1 MARWADMNGTARG
14 GVGAAVAVVVAMTV
28 WVAVQGRG
36 PKAVPVEPAALV
48 SAVEPS
54 AAPAVE
60 PVAEAVAEAAPDAGA
75 ETAPAQVAAAAPAV
89 VEAPV
94 VALLAPTIDV
104 LRVAPDGLTTLAGR
118 TEALAK
124 VSVLVDGA
132 EVATVGANSSGQFA
146 TVFTMPPSGAARMM
160 TLVATLADGRSLAG
174 VEAVAIAPVIL
185 PVAEAQIASAETEEE
200 PAADPVVEPAAE
212 AAVEAIAEPTV
223 EPTAPAAI
231 KVTESGA
238 EVVQTA
244 KPVPADIA
252 AEVSLDVISYAA
264 DGAVQLGGT
273 GAAGATLRLY
283 LDTVETATTTVG
295 EDGKWSVTSAS
306 IAPGVY
312 TLRIDQVDAAG
323 KVTSRLE
330 TPFKRETLEALAE
343 AAAPAA
349 PEEVAVAS
357 EVTAAK
363 PEVAET
369 TTGTAEVAAPG
380 VEPAVAAPATGTETT
395 PEPAPAEQTTL
406 ADAAPATPALVA
418 DPAPEASAAPITVTV
433 QPGFTLWAIAKQ
445 NFGSGVMYVQVFEAN
460 KDKIKNPDLIY
471 PGQVLS
477 VPASP

>member
-1 MARWADMNGTARG
+1 MARWADMNGAARG

-36 PKAVPVEPAALV
+36 PKPPPVEPAAMA
-48 SAVEPS
+48 SE
-54 AAPAVE
+54 VE
-60 PVAEAVAEAAPDAGA
+60 PVAEAAIDP
-75 ETAPAQVAAAAPAV
+75 AAAPAPEPAV
-89 VEAPV
+89 TATEADAPAASEAPV
-94 VALLAPTIDV
+94 LALLAPTIDV
-104 LRVAPDGLTTLAGR
+104 LRVAPDGMTTLAGR
-118 TEALAK
+118 TEALAS
-124 VSVLVDGA
+124 VSVLVDGT
-132 EVATVGANSSGQFA
+132 EVAMVGANGSGQFA
-146 TVFTMPPSGAARMM
+146 TVFTIPPSDAARMM

-174 VEAVAIAPVIL
+174 VEGVAIAPVIL
-185 PVAEAQIASAETEEE
+185 PLPEAQIANAETAAE
-200 PAADPVVEPAAE
+200 PAADPAADAVVAPE
-212 AAVEAIAEPTV
+212 AEAIAEPTI
-223 EPTAPAAI
+223 EPTASAAI
-231 KVTESGA
+231 KVTEAGA

-244 KPVPADIA
+244 KPVPAEIA
-252 AEVSLDVISYAA
+252 AEVSLDVIAYGAE
-264 DGAVQLGGT
+264 GAVQLGGT
-273 GAAGATLRLY
+273 GAAGAGLRLY
-283 LDTVETATTTVG
+283 LDNVETAATAVA

-343 AAAPAA
+343 AAAPVESADTVVATEETAA
-349 PEEVAVAS
+349 EPAVA
-357 EVTAAK
+357 EEKATETAQ
-363 PEVAET
+363 
-369 TTGTAEVAAPG
+369 VAAPG
-380 VEPAVAAPATGTETT
+380 AEPAAEAPATGTDAA
-395 PEPAPAEQTTL
+395 PEPAAAEQTSL
-406 ADAAPATPALVA
+406 AAKPSATTAPAA